1 MVVGFH
7 RSQEVSGEVSV
18 MPCAVAEVPVVSKD
32 RNLVILLQ
40 FQQNRLNKQSGMN
53 TNSILLLSKLLDKEI
68 AY

>member
-68 AY
+68 A

>member
-18 MPCAVAEVPVVSKD
+18 MPCAVAEIPVVSKD

-40 FQQNRLNKQSGMN
+40 FQQDRLKKQSGGMN
-53 TNSILLLSKLLDKEI
+53 TYSILLLSKLFDREI
-68 AY
+68 E

>member
-1 MVVGFH
+1 MVAGFP

-40 FQQNRLNKQSGMN
+40 FQQDRLEKQSGMN
-53 TNSILLLSKLLDKEI
+53 NYLILLLFENFSIKK
-68 AY
+68 